1 MKYEIL
7 KRKILRNLNDYGFLV
22 FFKKMLSYPLKPFFE
37 NVGFIL
43 FEIDLNNI
51 REETVKK
58 NGFSFKWVEAKDHQL
73 INAIEDMEEWLR
85 GRVKE
90 KLSNNSMCMAVLT
103 GNQLLGF
110 YLASFGGGHI
120 PLLRLRVIAG
130 NGEAWGDQ
138 ITIEKGSRKL
148 GLGTELKRSIYAEF
162 KRKGIKNIFAATR
175 VYNKASLELSR
186 KFGIQ
191 KAFRFNYIKLFT
203 YRRLVYW
210 RIQLN
215 KAGFCKRGFFAWL
228 RELKNYRFKSPLNHE
243 MNGRNF
249 EKGKPERYLFIIK
262 TEELN

>member
-43 FEIDLNNI
+43 FAIDLNNI

-191 KAFRFNYIKLFT
+191 KAFRLNYIKVFA
-203 YRRLVYW
+203 YRRLVYR
-210 RIQLN
+210 RIQVN
-215 KAGFCKRGFFAWL
+215 SAGLSSRGFFTWL
-228 RELKNYRFKSPLNHE
+228 KELRNCRFKSPLNYE
-243 MNGRNF
+243 MNEMFAG
-249 EKGKPERYLFIIK
+249 KGKKEKYLFTIK